1 MPKLQQGTQVSKE
14 LHDCT
19 GLAQGN
25 VKFSSMSAKCRAIV
39 SVYSKAA
46 GPVHGGCLVDSDIP
60 GHWGARLWAA
70 RQAAHQHN
78 ALFRAVHYVSPEDP
92 PLVAGFRHVHDKRS
106 RHRLVL
112 CIWYSGSLV
121 MIATC
126 QL

>member
-92 PLVAGFRHVHDKRS
+92 
-106 RHRLVL
+106 
-112 CIWYSGSLV
+112 
-121 MIATC
+121 T
-126 QL
+126 QLPASAMYMTSALDTVWCCAYGIQAHWS